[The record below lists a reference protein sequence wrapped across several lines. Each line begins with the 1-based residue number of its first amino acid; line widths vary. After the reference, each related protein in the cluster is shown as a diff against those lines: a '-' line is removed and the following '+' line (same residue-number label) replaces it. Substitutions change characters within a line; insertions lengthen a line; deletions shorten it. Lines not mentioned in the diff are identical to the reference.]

1 MVRSGIGRVMFVTS
15 PINGAGAGPGCR
27 IGVIVDTQ
35 QDSRRIVPAWSA
47 QEGAESATALF
58 ERTFGQTPDGV
69 WASPGRVNII
79 GEHTDYN
86 GGLCLPIALPH
97 RTYVA
102 LRRRDD
108 AVVRLVSSFDGEDLR
123 WDGDLSQVR
132 PGGVRGWV
140 GYTAGIAWA
149 LAGAGLEVSGFDAAL
164 VSCVPTA
171 AGLSSSAAVECAVGL
186 ALDDVNGLGLA
197 DSDEGRATLVDLAV
211 RTENDLVG
219 APTGGLDQAASLR
232 TAQGQAL
239 LLDCQ
244 DGSTRQVPF
253 DLAAEGLELLVIDTR
268 AKHSH
273 ATGGY
278 GQRRATCEAAARTLG
293 IGTLREITDLDAA
306 LARLGDDESVR
317 RVRHVVTEIHRVQDF
332 VALVDAGRLTEVGP
346 LMNASHDSL
355 RDDYEVSC
363 PELDVAV
370 DAARGAGAIG
380 ARMTGGGFGGCAIAL
395 VRAGDRQTVADAVV
409 TAYRQAR
416 FKTPRLYV
424 VTPSAPG
431 GRIS

>member
-1 MVRSGIGRVMFVTS
+1 MMFATA
-15 PINGAGAGPGCR
+15 PINGADAGPVRR

-35 QDSRRIVPAWSA
+35 QDIEEIVPAWSA
-47 QEGAESATALF
+47 QEGAQRANALF
-58 ERTFGQTPDGV
+58 ERTYGEAADGV

-108 AVVRLVSSFDGEDLR
+108 AEVHLVSSFDGEELR
-123 WDGDLSQVR
+123 WDGALSDVH
-132 PGGVRGWV
+132 PGGVEGWV

-149 LAGAGLEVSGFDAAL
+149 LAEAGHQVSGFDAAL

-186 ALDDVNGLGLA
+186 ALDDVNGIGLGH
-197 DSDEGRATLVDLAV
+197 SDEGRAALVDLAV

-232 TAQGQAL
+232 TAEGRAL
-239 LLDCQ
+239 LLDCR

-253 DLAAEGLELLVIDTR
+253 DLAAEDLELLVIDTR

-278 GQRRATCEAAARTLG
+278 GQRRATCEAAAKTLG
-293 IGTLREITDLDAA
+293 VATLREITDLDDA
-306 LARLGDDESVR
+306 LSRLDDDESVR
-317 RVRHVVTEIHRVQDF
+317 RVRHVVTEIARVQDF

-380 ARMTGGGFGGCAIAL
+380 ARMTGGGFGGCAISL
-395 VRAGDRQTVADAVV
+395 VHAADRAAVVDAVV
-409 TAYRQAR
+409 DAYRQAG
-416 FKTPRLYV
+416 FKAPKLHV
-424 VTPSAPG
+424 VTPSTPG

>member
-1 MVRSGIGRVMFVTS
+1 MFVTS
-15 PINGAGAGPGCR
+15 PINGAGAGPVRR

-35 QDSRRIVPAWSA
+35 QDLQEQDPQEIVPAWTA
-47 QEGAESATALF
+47 QEGAEGAVALF
-58 ERTFGQTPDGV
+58 EDTFGQKADGV

-108 AVVRLVSSFDGEDLR
+108 AEVRLVSSFDGEVLR
-123 WDGDLSQVR
+123 WDGALPDVH

-149 LAGAGLEVSGFDAAL
+149 LAGAGHQISGFDAAL

-186 ALDDVNGLGLA
+186 ALDDVNGLGLGA
-197 DSDEGRATLVDLAV
+197 TDAGRAALVDLAV
-211 RTENDLVG
+211 HTENDLVG

-232 TAQGQAL
+232 TAEGRAL

-244 DGSTRQVPF
+244 DGSVRQVPF
-253 DLAAEGLELLVIDTR
+253 DLAAEDLELLVIDTR

-278 GQRRATCEAAARTLG
+278 GQRRATCEAAAKTLG
-293 IGTLREITDLDAA
+293 VGTLREITDLDGA
-306 LARLGDDESVR
+306 LARLADDEPVR
-317 RVRHVVTEIHRVQDF
+317 RVRHVVTEIQRVRDF
-332 VALVDAGRLTEVGP
+332 VALVEAGRLLDVGP

-355 RDDYEVSC
+355 RDDYEVTC

-370 DAARGAGAIG
+370 DAARSAGAIG

-395 VRAGDRQTVADAVV
+395 VDAEKRDDVAAAAV
-409 TAYRQAR
+409 AA
-416 FKTPRLYV
+416 FAEHGFAAPRLYAAI
-424 VTPSAPG
+424 PSAAG
-431 GRIS
+431 SRVN